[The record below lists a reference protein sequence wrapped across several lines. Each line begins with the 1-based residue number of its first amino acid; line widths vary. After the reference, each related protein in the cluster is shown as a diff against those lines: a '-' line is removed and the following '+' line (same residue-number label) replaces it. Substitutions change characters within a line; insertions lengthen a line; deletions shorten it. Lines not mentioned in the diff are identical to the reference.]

1 MRTVWRMCILMLG
14 CKRLSQPELVPIS
27 KATKR
32 VVTPPTWTPCPE
44 QVTQSSLSNL
54 SGFLSCAALVTFCF
68 LWRRETLRVK
78 CFTKE
83 HSNLFNVS
91 VMDRTAVTISV
102 QPIIWD
108 HFVVRVTV
116 LRFTVVGSFVTFSLS
131 ACRECNWRLCPEKGP
146 LTPNSDSHLIS
157 PHNIIPE
164 SHIKVRRIKKTITIQ
179 RSS

>member
-1 MRTVWRMCILMLG
+1 MLMLG

-44 QVTQSSLSNL
+44 QDTQSSLSNL

-83 HSNLFNVS
+83 HSNL
-91 VMDRTAVTISV
+91 VMYRSWI
-102 QPIIWD
+102 
-108 HFVVRVTV
+108 
-116 LRFTVVGSFVTFSLS
+116 
-131 ACRECNWRLCPEKGP
+131 EP
-146 LTPNSDSHLIS
+146 LLLLVYS
-157 PHNIIPE
+157 PLFG
-164 SHIKVRRIKKTITIQ
+164 ITL
-179 RSS
+179 